1 MPEVSNPQSILA
13 AMIVPAVLISAC
25 GTLIVSTSMRL
36 ARIVDRVRGLS
47 QNIEELSADEATVD
61 FIEDRV
67 AEFERQLTIHTR
79 RGQLIQRSLTSLYL
93 SLGLFVAATVAL
105 ALVSLLNRWEWL
117 PLVLGI
123 AGTVILFYSSVLLI
137 AETRLALRSV
147 NYEMAFAMKLRAKY
161 QERRRAAAGLMNE
174 AAPVVTQTSSLGKIS
189 KNSESANS
197 TL

>member
-36 ARIVDRVRGLS
+36 ARIVDRVRVLS

-67 AEFERQLTIHTR
+67 AEFERQLSIHTR
-79 RGQLIQRSLTSLYL
+79 RGRLIQRSLTSFYL
-93 SLGLFVAATVAL
+93 SLGLFVASTVTL
-105 ALVSLLNRWEWL
+105 ALVSLAHQVEWL

-123 AGTVILFYSSVLLI
+123 AGTVFLFYSSVLLI
-137 AETRLALRSV
+137 AETRLALQSV
-147 NYEMAFAMKLRAKY
+147 NSEMAFALKLRAKY
-161 QERRRAAAGLMNE
+161 QERRRAAAGLVTE
-174 AAPVVTQTSSLGKIS
+174 TAPAPTQTSSLGKITR
-189 KNSESANS
+189 K
-197 TL
+197 LRIG